1 MSGFE
6 DDPRAEVEDTTG
18 YIHKR
23 ATDLIATKMGGGS
36 SLNLGHAAMTKQ
48 QRDYKQRMEKL
59 SVHNREEGVKN
70 G

>member
-18 YIHKR
+18 YIRKR
-23 ATDLIATKMGGGS
+23 ATDLMATKMGGAS
-36 SLNLGHAAMTKQ
+36 SLNLGNTAMTKA
-48 QRDYKQRMEKL
+48 QRDYKRHMEKL
-59 SVHNREEGVKN
+59 SVHNRKEDVKN

>member
-6 DDPRAEVEDTTG
+6 DDPRAEGEDTTG
-18 YIHKR
+18 YIRKR
-23 ATDLIATKMGGGS
+23 ATDLIATKMGGAS
-36 SLNLGHAAMTKQ
+36 SLNLGNTAMTKQ
-48 QRDYKQRMEKL
+48 QRDYKQRMEKM